1 MTPSRP
7 PRSAGSVAATCA
19 SVRKAGGLGV
29 IETAIGRFTG
39 LVDEVTRCGETDLD
53 PASIESA
60 NMDSRRM
67 VLEWAMLDSPEFQT
81 KTTSTYVRSV
91 RDMPTPIAQIA
102 ETGGGMSAGSNR
114 APWLARTLRTS
125 AASRWPPRAWHAAAT
140 PAAWPVAKAVPIT

>member
-91 RDMPTPIAQIA
+91 RDMPTPIAQIT
-102 ETGGGMSAGSNR
+102 ETGGGTPPRPHNR
-114 APWLARTLRTS
+114 PPPAVMLCTS
-125 AASRWPPRAWHAAAT
+125 AATSSSPRAYPPHT
-140 PAAWPVAKAVPIT
+140 L

>member
-81 KTTSTYVRSV
+81 KTPSTYVRSV
-91 RDMPTPIAQIA
+91 RDVPTPIAQIT
-102 ETGGGMSAGSNR
+102 ETGGRRG
-114 APWLARTLRTS
+114 ARPPT
-125 AASRWPPRAWHAAAT
+125 APPRAGGVRTAAAFT
-140 PAAWPVAKAVPIT
+140 NPSP

>member
-91 RDMPTPIAQIA
+91 RDMPTPIAQIT
-102 ETGGGMSAGSNR
+102 ETGGGLTPRAHQHPRPAGRRRTFPPSSCTSR
-114 APWLARTLRTS
+114 ARTD
-125 AASRWPPRAWHAAAT
+125 A
-140 PAAWPVAKAVPIT
+140 